1 MDKSL
6 ERYFLA
12 KLKLML
18 FNMTGGEEMSKL
30 GGVKFAVSFKAQSNG
45 SDILMQHHS
54 TLLIPE
60 CCTRL
65 ATMLHAVA

>member
-1 MDKSL
+1 
-6 ERYFLA
+6 
-12 KLKLML
+12 
-18 FNMTGGEEMSKL
+18 MTGGEEMSKL

-45 SDILMQHHS
+45 SDVLMQYDS